1 MTRSSTPI
9 WEGFEVAL
17 LEVEGVV
24 AGYGAGPDILTGVT
38 VAIEEGTSY
47 CIVGPNGAGKSTLLR
62 AIAGFLKPRAGEIRF
77 DGVVKNGSR
86 PDQMLAA
93 GVCFVPQDASLFPM
107 MTVREN
113 LAMGGYLI
121 DDRTVL
127 RQRMDMVYETF
138 PVLAE
143 RRGQNAGTLSG
154 GEQQMV
160 TMGRALM
167 IEPRLVMIDEPSLG
181 LAPMIADQ
189 IFEKIR
195 GFKGI
200 GITVVLVEQNAVKG
214 LESVDWGIVL
224 DLGSKE
230 FEGPADGILAD
241 PRIREVYLGKTV
253 SKGTA

>member
-1 MTRSSTPI
+1 M
-9 WEGFEVAL
+9 AL
-17 LEVEGVV
+17 LEIEDVV
-24 AGYGAGPDILTGVT
+24 AGYGAGPDILTGVSLS
-38 VAIEEGTSY
+38 IEMGTSY

-62 AIAGFLKPRAGEIRF
+62 TIAGILKPRAGEVRL
-77 DGVVKNGSR
+77 DGMRMNGSR

-93 GVCFVPQDASLFPM
+93 GVCFVPQDASLFPT

-113 LAMGGYLI
+113 LVMGGYLLG
-121 DDRTVL
+121 DRVL
-127 RQRMDMVYETF
+127 KRQRLEMVFETF
-138 PVLAE
+138 PALAE
-143 RRGQNAGTLSG
+143 RKSQHAGTLSG

-160 TMGRALM
+160 TLGRSLM
-167 IEPRLVMIDEPSLG
+167 VEPKVVMIDEPSLG

-195 GFKGI
+195 GFREL

-214 LESVDWGIVL
+214 LESVDWGFVL

-241 PRIREVYLGKTV
+241 PRIRELYLGKQL
-253 SKGTA
+253 APREPR

>member
-1 MTRSSTPI
+1 M
-9 WEGFEVAL
+9 AL
-17 LEVEGVV
+17 LEIEEVV

-38 VAIEEGTSY
+38 LSIEEGTSY

-62 AIAGFLKPRAGEIRF
+62 TIAGILKPRAGEVRL
-77 DGVVKNGSR
+77 DGMGMNGSR

-93 GVCFVPQDASLFPM
+93 GVCFVPQDASLFPT

-113 LAMGGYLI
+113 LVMGGYLLS
-121 DDRTVL
+121 DRVL
-127 RQRMDMVYETF
+127 KRQRLEMVFETF
-138 PVLAE
+138 PALAE
-143 RRGQNAGTLSG
+143 RKSQNAGTLSG

-160 TMGRALM
+160 TLGRALM
-167 IEPRLVMIDEPSLG
+167 VEPKVVMIDEPSLG

-189 IFEKIR
+189 IFERIR
-195 GFKGI
+195 GFREL

-214 LESVDWGIVL
+214 LESVDWGFVL

-241 PRIREVYLGKTV
+241 PRIRELYLGKQL
-253 SKGTA
+253 APRERR

>member
-1 MTRSSTPI
+1 M
-9 WEGFEVAL
+9 AL
-17 LEVEGVV
+17 LEIEDVV

-38 VAIEEGTSY
+38 LSIEEGTSY

-62 AIAGFLKPRAGEIRF
+62 TIAGILKPRAGEVRL
-77 DGVVKNGSR
+77 DGTIVNGSR

-93 GVCFVPQDASLFPM
+93 GVCFVPQDASLFPT

-113 LAMGGYLI
+113 LVMGGYLLG
-121 DDRTVL
+121 DRAL
-127 RQRMDMVYETF
+127 KRQRLEMVFETF
-138 PVLAE
+138 PALAE
-143 RRGQNAGTLSG
+143 RKSQNAGTLSG

-160 TMGRALM
+160 TLGRSLM
-167 IEPRLVMIDEPSLG
+167 VEPKMVMIDEPSLG

-195 GFKGI
+195 GFREL

-214 LESVDWGIVL
+214 LESVDWGFVL

-241 PRIREVYLGKTV
+241 PRIRELYLGKQL
-253 SKGTA
+253 APREPR

>member
-1 MTRSSTPI
+1 M
-9 WEGFEVAL
+9 AL
-17 LEVEGVV
+17 LEIEEVV

-38 VAIEEGTSY
+38 LSIEEGTSY

-62 AIAGFLKPRAGEIRF
+62 TIAGILKPRAGEVRL
-77 DGVVKNGSR
+77 DGMRMNGSR

-93 GVCFVPQDASLFPM
+93 GVCFVPQDASLFPT

-113 LAMGGYLI
+113 LVMGGYLLS
-121 DDRTVL
+121 DRVL
-127 RQRMDMVYETF
+127 KRQRLEMVFETF
-138 PVLAE
+138 PALAE
-143 RRGQNAGTLSG
+143 RKSQNAGTLSG

-160 TMGRALM
+160 TLGRALM
-167 IEPRLVMIDEPSLG
+167 VEPKVVMIDEPSLG

-189 IFEKIR
+189 IFERIR
-195 GFKGI
+195 GFREL

-214 LESVDWGIVL
+214 LESVDWGFVL

-241 PRIREVYLGKTV
+241 PRIRELYLGKQL
-253 SKGTA
+253 APRERR

>member
-1 MTRSSTPI
+1 M
-9 WEGFEVAL
+9 AL
-17 LEVEGVV
+17 LEIEDVV
-24 AGYGAGPDILTGVT
+24 AGYGVGPDILTGVT
-38 VAIEEGTSY
+38 LSIEEGTSY

-62 AIAGFLKPRAGEIRF
+62 AIAGFLKPRSGEVKL
-77 DGVVKNGSR
+77 DGVTMNGSR

-107 MTVREN
+107 MTVKEN
-113 LAMGGYLI
+113 LAMGGYLLN
-121 DDRTVL
+121 DRSLV
-127 RQRMDMVYETF
+127 RERMEMVYETF
-138 PVLAE
+138 PALAE
-143 RRGQNAGTLSG
+143 RKGLNAGNLSG

-160 TMGRALM
+160 TLGRALM
-167 IEPRLVMIDEPSLG
+167 IEPRVVMIDEPSLG

-195 GFKGI
+195 GFGAL

-241 PRIREVYLGKTV
+241 PRIRELYLGKTMAPRV
-253 SKGTA
+253 EGT

>member
-1 MTRSSTPI
+1 
-9 WEGFEVAL
+9 VAL
-17 LEVEGVV
+17 LEVEDVV

-38 VAIEEGTSY
+38 VTIEEGTSY

-62 AIAGFLKPRAGEIRF
+62 AIAGFLKPRAGEIRL
-77 DGVVKNGSR
+77 DGAVMNGSR

-107 MTVREN
+107 MTVKEN

-121 DDRTVL
+121 DDRTLL
-127 RQRMDMVYETF
+127 RQRMDMVYEIF

-143 RRGQNAGTLSG
+143 RKSQNAGTLSG

-160 TMGRALM
+160 TLGRALM
-167 IEPRLVMIDEPSLG
+167 IEPRLIMIDEPSLG

-189 IFEKIR
+189 IFERIR
-195 GFKGI
+195 GFGDL

-241 PRIREVYLGKTV
+241 PRIRELYLGKTV
-253 SKGTA
+253 ASRGTA

>member
-1 MTRSSTPI
+1 M
-9 WEGFEVAL
+9 AL
-17 LEVEGVV
+17 LEVESVV
-24 AGYGAGPDILTGVT
+24 AGYGAGPDILTGLT
-38 VAIEEGTSY
+38 LNIDEGTSY

-62 AIAGFLKPRAGEIRF
+62 TVAGFLKPRAGEVRF
-77 DGVVKNGSR
+77 DGVTMNGSR

-93 GVCFVPQDASLFPM
+93 GVCYVPQDASLFPM

-121 DDRTVL
+121 DDRALL
-127 RQRMDMVYETF
+127 RERMDMVYETF
-138 PVLAE
+138 PILAE
-143 RRGQNAGTLSG
+143 RSGQNAGTLSG

-160 TMGRALM
+160 TLGRALM
-167 IEPRLVMIDEPSLG
+167 IEPKVVMIDEPSLG

-195 GFKGI
+195 GFSDL

-214 LESVDWGIVL
+214 LEAVDWGFVL
-224 DLGSKE
+224 DLGSME

-241 PRIREVYLGKTV
+241 PRIRELYLGKALTRRER
-253 SKGTA
+253 